1 MKQKL
6 LYLSLGLVA
15 AITASAQETYLNA
28 AVTTEDLNGTAR
40 YVGMGGAMDALGAEL
55 STIGSN
61 PAGIGMFRSS
71 QAKVSFG
78 FVSQEGGQSFG
89 GANKTNM
96 SFDQVGFVYAMRT
109 SKRSYVNFAFNY
121 HKSANFDYILSAANT
136 LNSASQN
143 KLSYLKGLKDYN
155 VVYDNEGYYYGAD
168 NNGYI
173 SNLFNTVDYLN
184 ENVLINE
191 GSNGRFYN
199 EATDYRLDRAHTGY
213 IGEYD
218 FNLSGNVN
226 DRFYWGLTFG
236 VKDVHYH
243 GYSEYTENLVSY
255 GDGVTPEDVGS
266 VTMSDERHVTG
277 TGFDVKAGI
286 IFRPVEESPFRIGLS
301 VATPTWYDLTSDNY
315 TELNNNSQ
323 VGAYDNG
330 NYDYSYDFR
339 LNSPWRFGLSL
350 GTTVGNYLAIGAG
363 YEYADYAHLD
373 TRFKDDGYYDDW
385 GTYYSS
391 STSDK
396 TMNDATKKTLQGVST
411 LKIGAEFKPDPSI
424 AVRLGYNYVSPMY
437 RDEAAKGIEVNS
449 SNNALTSTT
458 DYTNWEATNRI
469 TAGVGYNIDKFS
481 IDLAYQYSAQN
492 GKFHPFADYDYQY
505 VENGS
510 TVTLSNYADAVKVSN
525 KRHQLLLT
533 LGYRF

>member
-6 LYLSLGLVA
+6 LYVSLGLVA
-15 AITASAQETYLNA
+15 SLAVSAQETYLNA

-40 YVGMGGAMDALGAEL
+40 YVGMGGAMDALGADI

-78 FVSQEGGQSFG
+78 FVSQEDGQSFG

-96 SFDQVGFVYAMRT
+96 SFDQAGFVYAMRT
-109 SKRSYVNFAFNY
+109 SKHSYVNFAFNY
-121 HKSANFDYILSAANT
+121 HKSANFDYILSAANS
-136 LNSASQN
+136 LSGASQN
-143 KLSYLKGLKDYN
+143 KLSYIKGLKDYDIL
-155 VVYDNEGYYYGAD
+155 YDNGGYYYGAD
-168 NNGYI
+168 NSGYI

-191 GSNGRFYN
+191 GSDGRFYN
-199 EATDYRLDRAHTGY
+199 EASDYRLDRAHTGY

-218 FNLSGNVN
+218 FNLSGNVR
-226 DRFYWGLTFG
+226 DRFYWGVTFG

-243 GYSEYTENLVSY
+243 GYSEYTENLLSY
-255 GDGVTPEDVGS
+255 GSGSTPEKAGS
-266 VTMSDERHVTG
+266 VTMADERHVTG
-277 TGFDVKAGI
+277 TGFDIKAGI

-315 TELNNNSQ
+315 TELMNNSQ
-323 VGAYDNG
+323 VGPYDNG
-330 NYDYSYDFR
+330 HYDYSYDFR

-350 GTTVGNYLAIGAG
+350 GTTVSNYLAIGAG

-396 TMNDATKKTLQGVST
+396 AMNDATKKALQGVST
-411 LKIGAEFKPDPSI
+411 LKLGVEFKPDPSI

-437 RDEAAKGIEVNS
+437 RDEAAKDIEVNS
-449 SNNALTSTT
+449 SNNALASTT

-469 TAGVGYNIDKFS
+469 TAGLGYSIDKFS

-492 GKFHPFADYDYQY
+492 GKFHPFTDYDYQY
-505 VENGS
+505 AENGS
-510 TVTLSNYADAVKVSN
+510 TETITNYADAVKVSN
-525 KRHQLLLT
+525 KRHQLILT